1 MCCRKNRFPDKE
13 NVPGVCCA
21 NGNGN
26 IVGLRNFIEKVFK
39 LREGLGDRPAVL
51 FENVLIVEHRAS
63 AGLCSRRGVDAPV
76 VSGHEFHRGRA
87 VIETEIDLIRQ
98 IHHQPLVNVGLIV
111 GRGLA
116 VRPEQIRAFVR
127 LHRRLE
133 EVVIL
138 ITGLDGVFDLNVGV
152 LFMEA
157 LDHSLE
163 RILKRGI
170 VLPDHELAADLAGL
184 TGSLGRGVCF
194 GVFHRRGG
202 RSVCAFSGQLD
213 LFSRGTG
220 SEGKYKNDR
229 QKQCESLFRE
239 SFLLFHCLPFRSIS
253 SIPELL
259 GKYHEL
265 LLEFLHYFLPFCA
278 MCLFV

>member
-1 MCCRKNRFPDKE
+1 MRRGKNRLPDE
-13 NVPGVCCA
+13 QDVPRVGRA
-21 NGNGN
+21 EGNGN
-26 IVGLRNFIEKVFK
+26 IIGLRDLGKQLFK
-39 LREGLGDRPAVL
+39 LGEGRGDRPAVL
-51 FENVLIVEHRAS
+51 IENVLVVEHRAS
-63 AGLCSRRGVDAPV
+63 AGLGGRRGVDTAV
-76 VSGHEFHRGRA
+76 VSSHELHRRRA
-87 VIETEIDLIRQ
+87 VIEAEINLIGQ
-98 IHHQPLVNVGLIV
+98 IHHQSLVNVSLIV
-111 GRGLA
+111 GRSLA

-229 QKQCESLFRE
+229 QKQCESLFHE

-278 MCLFV
+278 MCLFL